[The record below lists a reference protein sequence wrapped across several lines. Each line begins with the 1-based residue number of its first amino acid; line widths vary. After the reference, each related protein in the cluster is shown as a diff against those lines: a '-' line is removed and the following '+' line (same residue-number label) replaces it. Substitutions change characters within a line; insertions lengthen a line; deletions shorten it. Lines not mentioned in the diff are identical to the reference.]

1 MGKRISIENPNQWL
15 LLFVCLLIF
24 FCLFLLPPTT
34 HTHTHTQARMYQQP
48 KSRGVVER
56 MVIVR

>member
-24 FCLFLLPPTT
+24 FLFVSFTT
-34 HTHTHTQARMYQQP
+34 HDTHTHTQARMYQQP